1 MVYSPLTRRPAA
13 DHGHGPVRLGSFSG
27 RYFGIRRTCPGKY
40 LAGILKLVA
49 F

>member
-13 DHGHGPVRLGSFSG
+13 DHGHGPVRLGRFRPLFRNPEHLPWEICG
-27 RYFGIRRTCPGKY
+27 RV
-40 LAGILKLVA
+40 LKLVA